1 MVTIGLTGG
10 IATGK
15 STVGAILKE
24 LKVPLIDSDELAH
37 QAMEPGAPGY
47 SEIIRRFGVGIV
59 GENGWID
66 RKQLGRIVFDD
77 PAARNDL
84 EQIIHPR
91 VIAAIKRSLEE
102 YRMAGQTL
110 AVVEI
115 PLLFEVGLTDL
126 VDRIWVV
133 SVSPEIQLQRLIERG
148 GLSEAEARLRISAQ
162 LPLELKEG
170 KADVVIYNNK
180 GVSDLRSEVVKI
192 LNSMGW
198 GPVDG

>member
-1 MVTIGLTGG
+1 MITIGLTGG

-15 STVGAILKE
+15 STVGSILKE

-37 QAMEPGAPGY
+37 RAMDPGTSGY
-47 SEIIRRFGVGIV
+47 SEIIGRFGAGIV
-59 GENGWID
+59 GGDGRID
-66 RKQLGRIVFDD
+66 RKELGRIVFNDRG
-77 PAARNDL
+77 ARNDL

-91 VIAAIKRSLEE
+91 VIAAIERFLAE

-115 PLLFEVGLTDL
+115 PLLFEAGLTDL

-133 SVSPEIQLQRLIERG
+133 SVSPEIQLQRLMERG
-148 GLSEAEARLRISAQ
+148 GLSEAEARLRIGTQ

-170 KADVVIYNNK
+170 NADVVLYNNK
-180 GVSDLRSEVVKI
+180 GVSDLRSEVIKI
-192 LNSMGW
+192 LNLMGW